1 MLIITIPAFLLLAMC
16 RKQDTCIA
24 GTGGPVMVAVFPKV
38 EGRAVYNLED
48 YRDTA
53 YVKFNT
59 HASPGINASN
69 FDLVVAGNAGED
81 HVHILNLKC
90 GDYYIYMTG
99 LDTILKKRVSGGIAI
114 TLTQNY
120 GTEVDYEVPLNE

>member
-1 MLIITIPAFLLLAMC
+1 
-16 RKQDTCIA
+16 
-24 GTGGPVMVAVFPKV
+24 MVAVFPKV